1 MDKEVKLR
9 DGRTAKLEYLSE
21 KDSTEELL
29 KLINGLVEEKA
40 CILYN
45 KKFTLEEEEKWKR
58 GRLEEFKK
66 RNGYV
71 IIARVDGNLAGS
83 SGCKKGD
90 FKEKGN
96 VCLGVIVA
104 KEYRG
109 LGLGEALLRLNV
121 ETVHK
126 FFGEEPNNIYL
137 SVFATN
143 KAAASLYR
151 KLGFKEFA
159 TLPKWLFH
167 KGEYVDHIFMKL

>member
-9 DGRTAKLEYLSE
+9 DGRIAKLAYLGGE
-21 KDSTEELL
+21 DSTEELL
-29 KLINGLVEEKA
+29 NMINDLIQEKA
-40 CILYN
+40 CILYD
-45 KKFTLEEEEKWKR
+45 KKFTLEEEEKWKQ

-66 RNGYV
+66 QNGYV
-71 IIARVDGNLAGS
+71 IIARVDGKIAGS
-83 SGCKKGD
+83 TGCKRGD

-96 VCLGVIVA
+96 VCLGVVVA
-104 KEYRG
+104 KPYRG
-109 LGLGEALLRLNV
+109 LGLGEALLRLNI
-121 ETVHK
+121 EAAHD
-126 FFGEEPNNIYL
+126 FFGEEPKNIYL

-143 KAAASLYR
+143 KSAAALYR